1 MYMYMLFLKLN
12 AHYSSAVKLRK
23 GVIFKIK
30 VPGWELHK
38 KNTSQKHNVFNKA
51 KLCCGFGMYFN
62 CYSAICENTAAV
74 TW

>member
-38 KNTSQKHNVFNKA
+38 KNTYQKRNVVN
-51 KLCCGFGMYFN
+51 
-62 CYSAICENTAAV
+62 
-74 TW
+74 